1 MNKSLEIIKGFFGT
15 QLNYIPALFIVFAIY
30 YGILKVEPSKWKF
43 LLLALLP
50 FGFYLMRMYVK
61 KMFLFFVLHL
71 GWAALPYFLAENLA
85 EYVIFFLFGA
95 IFFGMSVYFKMT
107 RKTPEDGV
115 LFVAMTCIL
124 AVGSYFATLRGSGE
138 KAAGVITMLAVIYGI
153 YFMIFEYIDGYL
165 NYVKNNEVSNQSIP
179 KEHIFKTSASVLV
192 GFLTLFVGFAIL
204 LIKKNYLANLIYKI
218 VEQIKRF
225 LKWLFGFAPEA
236 MEQGTPIEESEMTE
250 QMYEMGENVEPV
262 FELPPEIVEL
272 INRIVTIGAYII
284 AATAI
289 LLVTYALFRAIVEV
303 FRIKRDDN
311 EEEVV
316 IVKEKTIK
324 VERKK
329 YEKKEYDRRFS
340 KDKKIRKMYMDLV
353 WKKNLGPKADKDE
366 KTIVAN
372 RLKYQTPTEQ
382 CRYLGSG
389 EVIRRMY
396 EKARYSDCEITKND
410 VRAMKEIC
418 VLESKSK

>member
-1 MNKSLEIIKGFFGT
+1 
-15 QLNYIPALFIVFAIY
+15 
-30 YGILKVEPSKWKF
+30 
-43 LLLALLP
+43 
-50 FGFYLMRMYVK
+50 
-61 KMFLFFVLHL
+61 
-71 GWAALPYFLAENLA
+71 
-85 EYVIFFLFGA
+85 
-95 IFFGMSVYFKMT
+95 
-107 RKTPEDGV
+107 
-115 LFVAMTCIL
+115 
-124 AVGSYFATLRGSGE
+124 
-138 KAAGVITMLAVIYGI
+138 
-153 YFMIFEYIDGYL
+153 
-165 NYVKNNEVSNQSIP
+165 
-179 KEHIFKTSASVLV
+179 
-192 GFLTLFVGFAIL
+192 
-204 LIKKNYLANLIYKI
+204 
-218 VEQIKRF
+218 
-225 LKWLFGFAPEA
+225 

-272 INRIVTIGAYII
+272 INKIVTIGAYII

-353 WKKNLGPKADKDE
+353 WKKNLGPKADKYE